1 MYSFPD
7 LEPVCSMSSS
17 NCYFLTCMQI
27 SQEAGQVVWYSH
39 LFKNFPLFVLIHTVK
54 DFSVV
59 TVVIEGNSNMALYLQ
74 GLQVSRWKH
83 SLPTPRFQ
91 GNAWASQGR
100 SRWQGAERMRLP
112 LPSHGATMP
121 EGRILEEYQKLYIFS
136 QRRPAA
142 ASFHPF
148 LLNRII
154 FTPRI
159 WHPTLENRKADS
171 F

>member
-7 LEPVCSMSSS
+7 LEPVCCSMSSS
-17 NCYFLTCMQI
+17 NCCFLTCMPI

-39 LFKNFPLFVLIHTVK
+39 LFKNFPPFVLINTVK
-54 DFSVV
+54 GIV
-59 TVVIEGNSNMALYLQ
+59 TVVIERNKNMGLYLQ
-74 GLQVSRWKH
+74 GFQVSRWKH
-83 SLPTPRFQ
+83 SLAIPRFQ

-100 SRWQGAERMRLP
+100 SRWQGAEKLRLP
-112 LPSHGATMP
+112 LSSPGATMP

-136 QRRPAA
+136 QCRPAA

-148 LLNRII
+148 PLNRII

-159 WHPTLENRKADS
+159 WHSTLENRKADS